1 MSSSFSYKLTTE
13 NEQFTFDY
21 SQVIATGETILTTP
35 GSQPVCTVEVK
46 EGTDSNPTA
55 ILPGGS
61 TSGVVSGTK
70 VAIRVYN
77 GLDGVIYRLAMT
89 VTTDLGNVYTIVGDL
104 PVLSPM
110 NV

>member
-21 SQVIATGETILTTP
+21 SQVLASGETI
-35 GSQPVCTVEVK
+35 SSSNCVVEVK
-46 EGTDSNPTA
+46 EGTDPSPTD
-55 ILPGGS
+55 ILPGGP
-61 TSGVVSGTK
+61 TSGVASGSK

-77 GLDGVIYRLAMT
+77 GLDGVIYRLEMT
-89 VTTDLGNVYTIVGDL
+89 ITTSLGNVYTIVGDL

-110 NV
+110 NA

>member
-21 SQVIATGETILTTP
+21 SQVLGTGESISSTNC
-35 GSQPVCTVEVK
+35 VVEVK
-46 EGTDSNPTA
+46 EGTDANPGA
-55 ILPGGS
+55 ILPGGP
-61 TSGVVSGTK
+61 TSGVVSGSK

-77 GLDGVIYRLAMT
+77 GLDGVIYRLEMT
-89 VTTDLGNVYTIVGDL
+89 ATTSLGNVYTIVGDL

>member
-13 NEQFTFDY
+13 NEQFTFNY
-21 SQVIATGETILTTP
+21 SQVLATGESIVSTNC
-35 GSQPVCTVEVK
+35 VVEVK
-46 EGTDSNPTA
+46 EGTDANPSA

-61 TSGVVSGTK
+61 TSGVVNGAQ

-77 GLDGVIYRLAMT
+77 GLDGVIYRLEMT
-89 VTTDLGNVYTIVGDL
+89 ATTDLGNVYTIVGDL
-104 PVLSPM
+104 PVFSPM